1 MFIIFLTNFTI
12 AAYTCF
18 SSSTLSCGDTG
29 YYSNN
34 ILFPSFSLLSKTQ
47 LIYHSSTKN
56 AHLATYT
63 KQTHLISLISG
74 LKTKL
79 TSGNRGIHLLFLF
92 YIEVNVGFAL
102 TDNATMCWEACL
114 PKNSALIFSMNTIDI
129 LQTSMAA
136 TFIAAVSNIL
146 SSYEV

>member
-79 TSGNRGIHLLFLF
+79 TKVNITKWKQRDTPHVPLLHRGQRRIRFDRQRH
-92 YIEVNVGFAL
+92 NVLGG
-102 TDNATMCWEACL
+102 
-114 PKNSALIFSMNTIDI
+114 
-129 LQTSMAA
+129 
-136 TFIAAVSNIL
+136 L
-146 SSYEV
+146 ST

>member
-79 TSGNRGIHLLFLF
+79 TKVNITKWNQRYTPHVPLLRRGQCRIRFDRQRH
-92 YIEVNVGFAL
+92 NVH
-102 TDNATMCWEACL
+102 TE
-114 PKNSALIFSMNTIDI
+114 KKSALKSFCLVIKRVHSVK
-129 LQTSMAA
+129 
-136 TFIAAVSNIL
+136 IASL
-146 SSYEV
+146 YL